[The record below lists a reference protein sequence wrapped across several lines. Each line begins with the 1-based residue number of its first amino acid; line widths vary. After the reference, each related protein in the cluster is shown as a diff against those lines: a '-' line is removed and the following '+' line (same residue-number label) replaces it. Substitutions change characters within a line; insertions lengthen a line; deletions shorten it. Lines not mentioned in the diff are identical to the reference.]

1 MGDAAPQTKP
11 GPGYVA
17 GAIVLSCGVAALGVL
32 SLWMA
37 IRNKM
42 PVPFGL
48 LAGATLI
55 LVAIWN
61 LATLDRQSEYPEGHW
76 LTAVSILAIVTGVA
90 GLASSLWPLGLFL
103 AAGGVVGLIGRTR
116 SG

>member
-11 GPGYVA
+11 RRGFVA

-32 SLWMA
+32 SFWMV
-37 IRNKM
+37 IRERM

-48 LAGATLI
+48 MAGATLI
-55 LVAIWN
+55 FVAIWN
-61 LATLDRQSEYPEGHW
+61 MATLDRQSEYPEGRW
-76 LTAVSILAIVTGVA
+76 LAAVSVLAIITGIA
-90 GLASSLWPLGLFL
+90 GVVSSLWPLGLFL

-116 SG
+116 GG